1 VTHVVHPRGSHADEC
16 VVGLCVCDGTTSAFG
31 VEGLTSRVRSSA
43 RARRVLWKSACCMM
57 WDDHGMSTAD
67 RASSERT
74 QFEVRWN
81 RRSFWSNVLFLFLI
95 FLGYVAITVF
105 ASGSFRII
113 GMAGISV
120 FGGVLLY
127 SGVAGA
133 KQLQRRPV
141 AVSLSEFGVT
151 FDRHDPVAWEAFRE
165 VRFGRVRPRWLFFVH
180 PLYYIAFV
188 PKRAADH
195 HSLTPRKRMTTRIYG
210 TTLVLITQTVTP
222 SGDDILAAVERL
234 SDVPLRR

>member
-1 VTHVVHPRGSHADEC
+1 
-16 VVGLCVCDGTTSAFG
+16 
-31 VEGLTSRVRSSA
+31 
-43 RARRVLWKSACCMM
+43 M
-57 WDDHGMSTAD
+57 WDDYGMSTAD

-120 FGGVLLY
+120 FGCVLLY

-133 KQLQRRPV
+133 NQLQRRPV
-141 AVSLSEFGVT
+141 AVALNEFGVT
-151 FDRHDPVAWEAFRE
+151 FDRHDPVAWEALRE
-165 VRFGRVRPRWLFFVH
+165 VRFGRVRPRWFFFVH
-180 PLYYIAFV
+180 RLYYIAFV
-188 PKRAADH
+188 PKRAADL